1 MNYDLNE
8 EQNMLRESANRFLA
22 GECSSDFVR
31 EMAEDEKGYSP
42 EQWEKMA
49 ELGWIGLLVPEEYD
63 GSGMDFLDM
72 AILLSEMGRVCLP
85 SPFFSTAV
93 LGALTLIEAGSE
105 VQKKEVLPELSEGE
119 RIMAFAWLE
128 EGATYCPK
136 AIKLTAE
143 PKGDDYI
150 LSGTKLFVPDAHVAD
165 TIICVTRTGDEP
177 TDVSLFLVDAKSPG
191 ISITVLDTLAADKQ
205 CEVIFD
211 GVSVPAAGLLGEIGK
226 ALPILEKIL
235 LMSAVAKSAELIA
248 AAEFILDT
256 AVEYVKDRHQFGRPV
271 GSFQAVQHHCA
282 NMLTYLDTDKFM
294 TYSAAWKIASGL
306 PFAKEASMCK
316 AWVSESHRKLVGL
329 GHQVMG
335 GIGFMEEHDFHLY
348 YKRAKAA
355 EQMLGDADFHR
366 ELLAREMGL

>member
-31 EMAEDEKGYSP
+31 EMAEDEKGYRP
-42 EQWEKMA
+42 EQWKKMA
-49 ELGWIGLLVPEEYD
+49 ELGWTGLLVPEEYD

-105 VQKKEVLPELSEGE
+105 AQKKEILPELSEGE

-128 EGATYCPK
+128 EDATYCPK
-136 AIKLTAE
+136 AVKLTAE
-143 PKGDDYI
+143 PKGDDYV
-150 LSGTKLFVPDAHVAD
+150 LSGTKMFVPDAHVAD
-165 TIICVTRTGDEP
+165 TIICVARTGDEP
-177 TDVSLFLVDAKSPG
+177 TDVSLFLVDAKNPG

-211 GVSVPAAGLLGEIGK
+211 GVSVPAANLLGEIGK
-226 ALPILEKIL
+226 ALPILEKLL
-235 LMSAVAKSAELIA
+235 LMAAVAKSAEVIA
-248 AAEFILDT
+248 AAEFVLDT

-355 EQMLGDADFHR
+355 EQMFGDADFHR
-366 ELLAREMGL
+366 ELVAQEMGL

>member
-1 MNYDLNE
+1 MNYDLTE
-8 EQNMLRESANRFLA
+8 EQNMLKESANRFLA

-42 EQWEKMA
+42 EQWKKMA
-49 ELGWIGLLVPEEYD
+49 ELGWTGLLVPEQYD

-105 VQKKEVLPELSEGE
+105 KQKKEILPELSEGN

-128 EGATYCPK
+128 EEAIYCPK
-136 AIKLTAE
+136 AVKLSAE
-143 PKGDDYI
+143 SKGDDYI
-150 LSGTKLFVPDAHVAD
+150 LSGTKMFVPDAHVAD
-165 TIICVTRTGDEP
+165 TIICVARAGGEP

-191 ISITVLDTLAADKQ
+191 ISITVLDTLAADKP
-205 CEVIFD
+205 CEIVFD
-211 GVSVPAAGLLGEIGK
+211 GVSVPAANLLGEAGK
-226 ALPILEKIL
+226 ALPILEKVL
-235 LMSAVAKSAELIA
+235 LMAAVAKSAELIA

-256 AVEYVKDRHQFGRPV
+256 AVEYVKDRRQFGQPV

-294 TYSAAWKIASGL
+294 TYSAAWQIASGL
-306 PFAKEASMCK
+306 PYAKEASMCK
-316 AWVSESHRKLVGL
+316 AWVGESHRKLVGL

-355 EQMLGDADFHR
+355 EQMFGDADFHR
-366 ELLAREMGL
+366 ELVAQEMGL